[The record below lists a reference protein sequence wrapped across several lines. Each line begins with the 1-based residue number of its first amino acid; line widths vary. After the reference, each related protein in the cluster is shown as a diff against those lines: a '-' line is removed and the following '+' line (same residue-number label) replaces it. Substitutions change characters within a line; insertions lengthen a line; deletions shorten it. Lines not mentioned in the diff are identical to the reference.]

1 MQNHLMQQQQQQQ
14 QQMFKS
20 TCGQVLILL
29 YQNFKQ
35 DLV

>member
-14 QQMFKS
+14 MFKVLWA
-20 TCGQVLILL
+20 GLILL

>member
-1 MQNHLMQQQQQQQ
+1 MQQQQQQQ
-14 QQMFKS
+14 QQCLKYLWAGF
-20 TCGQVLILL
+20 ILL